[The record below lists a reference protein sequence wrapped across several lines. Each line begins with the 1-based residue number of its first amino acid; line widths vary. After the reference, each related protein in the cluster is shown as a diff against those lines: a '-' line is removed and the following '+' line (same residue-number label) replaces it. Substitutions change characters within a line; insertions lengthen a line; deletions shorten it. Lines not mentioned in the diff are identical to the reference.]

1 MLHEQ
6 VTDLALQVLSPS
18 LLSLCTGLLA
28 LFGLSLGFTELGF
41 IGEDTGFPGDEQTG
55 DWAGGVLIIFCSV
68 IRESVS
74 TMF

>member
-41 IGEDTGFPGDEQTG
+41 IGEDTGFPGEEH
-55 DWAGGVLIIFCSV
+55 AGGVLIIFCSV